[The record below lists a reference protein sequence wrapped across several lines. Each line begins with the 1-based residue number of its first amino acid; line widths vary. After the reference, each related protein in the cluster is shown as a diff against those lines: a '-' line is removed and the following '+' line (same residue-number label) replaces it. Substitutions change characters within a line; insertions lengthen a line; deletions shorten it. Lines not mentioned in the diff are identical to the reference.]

1 VHLARLQIVQRNQ
14 PPLRHQ
20 PAARLKPDPCPA
32 VGACIY
38 TARDEAQ
45 MERLRVGLDL
55 DLVVVCGRA
64 ERGLVIEAFCVN

>member
-1 VHLARLQIVQRNQ
+1 
-14 PPLRHQ
+14 
-20 PAARLKPDPCPA
+20 
-32 VGACIY
+32 
-38 TARDEAQ
+38 